1 MKIGKHIFKGL
12 RYSTQIIF
20 AFVVGQVTQLVL
32 QAVVISLNLW
42 DSHRIPFCSAAGFIV
57 LFAVIMGAQIASR
70 DEEKKSYKDYAD
82 GEM

>member
-20 AFVVGQVTQLVL
+20 AFVVGQITQLVL

-57 LFAVIMGAQIASR
+57 LFSVIMGVRIASR
-70 DEEKKSYKDYAD
+70 DGKNEDNSD
-82 GEM
+82 GEV